1 MLAWSVHAAD
11 DDLRKKLVPSAK
23 YTVDELRTGL
33 LDALKPRPA
42 RQRTLMLAA
51 TLIAGV
57 NDSPEDA
64 RKLAAFVSPI
74 VDVVQKVNV
83 DLIPVNPTDHAPD
96 FLRPSDAALELFR
109 DAIRE
114 VEPRVHVALRVTR
127 GDDKTA
133 ACGQLHIRR
142 NSLSEARAAADAA
155 VDAGDQQP
163 RLVLRRKV
171 DR

>member
-1 MLAWSVHAAD
+1 MYK
-11 DDLRKKLVPSAK
+11 RQ
-23 YTVDELRTGL
+23 
-33 LDALKPRPA
+33 LKPRPA

-51 TLIAGV
+51 TLIQGV

-64 RKLAAFVSPI
+64 RKLAQFVSPI
-74 VDVVQKVNV
+74 VDVAQKVNV
-83 DLIPVNPTDHAPD
+83 DLIPVNPTDHAPA
-96 FLRPSDAALELFR
+96 FLRPSDEALELFR

-133 ACGQLHIRR
+133 ACGQLHIQRK
-142 NSLSEARAAADAA
+142 SLSEARAVAAAA
-155 VDAGDQQP
+155 VEAGETP

>member
-1 MLAWSVHAAD
+1 
-11 DDLRKKLVPSAK
+11 
-23 YTVDELRTGL
+23 
-33 LDALKPRPA
+33 
-42 RQRTLMLAA
+42 MLAA

-64 RKLAAFVSPI
+64 RKLAAFVAPI
-74 VDVVQKVNV
+74 VDVAPKVNV

-96 FLRPSDAALELFR
+96 FLRPSDAALESFR

-133 ACGQLHIRR
+133 ACGQLHIQRK
-142 NSLSEARAAADAA
+142 SLSEARAAADAA